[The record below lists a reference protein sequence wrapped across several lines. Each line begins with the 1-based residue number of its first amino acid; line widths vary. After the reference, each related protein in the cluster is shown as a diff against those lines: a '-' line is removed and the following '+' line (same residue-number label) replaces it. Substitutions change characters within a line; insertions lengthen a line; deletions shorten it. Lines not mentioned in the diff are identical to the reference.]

1 MLNYRPMPFSAAKLR
16 SGMSGSAALSAP
28 PIGAPPPLIDPI
40 FTGYTGIPGF
50 LEAILVLGITGAAAY
65 VGIQTGLNKSAAKPM
80 KYAGWVGGV
89 GSALMGLLYL
99 GAKSGVGDMIGLPAV
114 RVSPT

>member
-1 MLNYRPMPFSAAKLR
+1 MPDFL
-16 SGMSGSAALSAP
+16 
-28 PIGAPPPLIDPI
+28 
-40 FTGYTGIPGF
+40 FTGYTGIPGV
-50 LEAILVLGITGAAAY
+50 LETLAVLGITGAAAY
-65 VGIQTGLNKSAAKPM
+65 VGIQTGLDKSSAKPM

-114 RVSPT
+114 RVSPS